1 MSIALHSARAAL
13 DELWEQ
19 GVSGHELILRLT
31 QRADEFIAGHFSESE
46 AVRSASGK
54 IALIALGG
62 YGRNELYPFSD
73 IDLLLLHDRWAAKYM
88 QGVSESILYPL
99 WDSGYEVG
107 HSVRTPADTVSF
119 AKNDFI
125 FQVSLLDARFLAGS
139 QELFDKL
146 QKQFKKKILDGGRKK
161 FVEVMEQFRMER
173 REKFGSHSYLLE
185 PHIKE
190 GKGGMR
196 DIQAMLWVGKAV
208 FGLSSLTAMEEAG
221 MLDRQDRL
229 SFENSWN
236 MLVRVRNRLH
246 YISQRK
252 NDQLFFEYQE
262 EMAAAFGYRDSGGML
277 GVEHFMREVYSHLQT
292 IAVVTDLFFEHVSEV
307 VGFESSRRHEAQLE
321 KDIVVRDGTV
331 RLGAHPDELKKRPH
345 LLMRLFV
352 HSGKP
357 GFQLHHRTRKIIGNH
372 LHLVDDKFRTSK
384 RVMKSFLELLMD
396 TPEPMPVLEAML
408 ETGLL
413 TAYLPEFSDVE
424 SLAQHDL
431 YHIYTVDRHQL
442 QSVNELAELR
452 KTEQELFRELKSP
465 HLLYL
470 AALLHDIGKGHH
482 TDHSELGAEMVISV
496 AARLGLDKKD
506 QDSLSFLIRHHLFL
520 PENAMRRDLEDLEF
534 IRQSAELVGDTDR
547 LTMLYLLTV
556 ADSKATGPS
565 AWSSWKA
572 SLIADFYLRIKSCLE
587 AACTVEYMPS
597 SGDKGEEQ
605 GIQWL
610 KAQVDEIIEGKDL
623 RISIDDLPDDYLMSF
638 NPSTVAK
645 HLQIHRDSAGILQ
658 QKVLLFPENRQ
669 GYWSLLVMSKDRPG
683 LLAKLCGILALHNLR
698 VLGAHIFTWPDKTVV
713 DVLNI
718 VPVSGIDFSE
728 QDWEGL
734 ERDMNLAINYRLD
747 VGCQLQKKVFA
758 VESRLKRQ
766 VQQLQQEVIID
777 NTTSQRFTVI
787 EVYSGDAPGTL
798 YHLAQTI
805 ADFGLDIHRAR
816 IATEVEQL
824 IDIFYVSFRDGS
836 KLKDQSLIDKVRES
850 LLNSIAKEE
859 PVPA

>member
-1 MSIALHSARAAL
+1 M
-13 DELWEQ
+13 
-19 GVSGHELILRLT
+19 
-31 QRADEFIAGHFSESE
+31 
-46 AVRSASGK
+46 RSA
-54 IALIALGG
+54 
-62 YGRNELYPFSD
+62 
-73 IDLLLLHDRWAAKYM
+73 
-88 QGVSESILYPL
+88 ILYGLPS
-99 WDSGYEVG
+99 D
-107 HSVRTPADTVSF
+107 AVSF

-139 QELFDKL
+139 QELFDTL
-146 QKQFKKKILDGGRKK
+146 QKRFKKKILDGGRKK
-161 FVEVMEQFRMER
+161 FVEVMEQFRDER
-173 REKFGSHSYLLE
+173 REKYGSHSYLLE

-208 FGLSSLTAMEEAG
+208 FGLSGLAAMEEGG
-221 MLDRQDRL
+221 MLDKQDRL
-229 SFENSWN
+229 AFEKSWN

-246 YISQRK
+246 YISHRK

-262 EMAAAFGYRDSGGML
+262 EMAEAFGYSDSGGIL
-277 GVEHFMREVYSHLQT
+277 SVEHFMREVYSHLQT
-292 IAVVTDLFFEHVSEV
+292 IAVVTDMFFEHVREV
-307 VGFESSRRHEAQLE
+307 VGFGSSRSQDKKLE
-321 KDIVVRDGTV
+321 KDIVIRDGSV
-331 RLGAHPDELKKRPH
+331 RLGAHPDELEKRPY
-345 LLMRLFV
+345 LLMRLFLL
-352 HSGKP
+352 SGQP
-357 GFQLHHRTRKIIGNH
+357 GLNLHHRTRKIIGNN
-372 LHLVDDKFRTSK
+372 LHLVDDKFRSSK
-384 RVMKSFLELLMD
+384 RVAKAFFELLMEAPD
-396 TPEPMPVLEAML
+396 PMPVLEAML

-413 TAYLPEFSDVE
+413 TAYIPEFHNVE

-442 QSVNELAELR
+442 QTVSELAELR
-452 KTEQELFRELKSP
+452 KTEQELVDGLRSP

-470 AALLHDIGKGHH
+470 AALLHDIGKGRHA
-482 TDHSELGAEMVISV
+482 DHSVLGAEMVV
-496 AARLGLDKKD
+496 PLAARFGLDKTE
-506 QDSLSFLIRHHLFL
+506 QESLAFLIRYHLFL

-587 AACTVEYMPS
+587 AGCTVENVS
-597 SGDKGEEQ
+597 AFGEKGEEQ
-605 GIQWL
+605 GVQWL
-610 KAQVDEIIEGKDL
+610 KEQVEQMINGVGT

-638 NPSTVAK
+638 DPATVVG
-645 HLQIHRDSAGILQ
+645 HLQTHRDNAGILQ
-658 QKVLLFPENRQ
+658 QKVLIFPEVRQ
-669 GYWSLLVMSKDRPG
+669 GYWSLLVMSRDRSG

-698 VLGAHIFTWPDKTVV
+698 VLGAHIFTWPDQTVV

-718 VPVSGIDFSE
+718 VPVSGIDFNE
-728 QDWEGL
+728 QDWEAL

-747 VGCQLQKKVFA
+747 VSSQLRRKVFA
-758 VESRLKRQ
+758 AESRLKRQ

-787 EVYSGDAPGTL
+787 EVYAGDTPGTL
-798 YHLAQTI
+798 YHLTQTL

-824 IDIFYVSFRDGS
+824 IDVFYVLFRDGR
-836 KLKDQSLIDKVRES
+836 KLEEQSLVDKVRES
-850 LLNSIAKEE
+850 LLHCINQEE
-859 PVPA
+859 TIPA